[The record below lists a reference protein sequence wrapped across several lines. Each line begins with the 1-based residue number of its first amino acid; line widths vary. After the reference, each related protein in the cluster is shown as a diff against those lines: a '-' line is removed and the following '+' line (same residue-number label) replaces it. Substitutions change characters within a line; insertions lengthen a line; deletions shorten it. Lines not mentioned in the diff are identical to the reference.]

1 MTFPN
6 RKRQCVVMKRVK
18 RFVPA
23 SKYVRYHKKSG
34 LWLPQRKRIY
44 LLWFLYLRQ
53 SIREGREVDLDC
65 YQGWGTSSDIL
76 NTRFDVWW
84 NQRWMVLF
92 GCKKGS
98 DPQYQIS
105 TSQPK
110 FDAMYLALKIYQGK
124 HLGTHKELAH
134 IFMPHRGWGT
144 IHSEQTIVGRY
155 IRQAE
160 SILDNVCKGKF
171 P

>member
-1 MTFPN
+1 
-6 RKRQCVVMKRVK
+6 MKRIR

-23 SKYVRYHKKSG
+23 SKYVRYHKRSG

-53 SIREGREVDLDC
+53 AIQEDRVINFDC
-65 YQGWGTSSDIL
+65 YEGWGEPDEIM
-76 NTRFDVWW
+76 NRRFDDWW
-84 NQRWMVLF
+84 KQRWMSLF
-92 GCKKGS
+92 GCEKGEE
-98 DPQYQIS
+98 PRYQIS
-105 TSQPK
+105 TTQPK

-124 HLGTHKELAH
+124 HLGTYQELAV

-160 SILDNVCKGKF
+160 SILENVCEGRF